1 MGILI
6 LFQDPQLIAKDQK
19 TQEKKKTKFQ
29 PSMHRESRTVSGRFL
44 RKSGTEYG
52 YNAHGVFA
60 DVTSYL

>member
-29 PSMHRESRTVSGRFL
+29 PSMHRESRTVSQNAPSQETP
-44 RKSGTEYG
+44 SGSEW
-52 YNAHGVFA
+52 
-60 DVTSYL
+60 